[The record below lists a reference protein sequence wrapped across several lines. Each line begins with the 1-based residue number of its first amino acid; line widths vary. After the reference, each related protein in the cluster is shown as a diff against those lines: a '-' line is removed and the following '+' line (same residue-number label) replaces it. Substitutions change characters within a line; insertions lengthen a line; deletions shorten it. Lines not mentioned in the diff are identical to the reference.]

1 MKIPVE
7 LSIGQIEI
15 NLHLLFEVLGYFIGF
30 RYFLYL
36 KKTKSDIISESNRI
50 WILIGASA
58 GSLLFS
64 RLIGAL
70 ENPIEWSDAKYP
82 FLYFYQNKTILGGLL
97 GGLLG
102 VELIKKIIHEK
113 NSSGDLFTYPLILS
127 IMIGRMG
134 CFTSGIKENTY
145 GTPTSFFTGLDLG
158 DRIQRHPVALY
169 EIGFLF
175 LVCLIL
181 LQINKKSAL
190 KNGYTFQIF
199 MIAYLIYRFF
209 QEFIKPSYFFN
220 FGLSTIQITALIG
233 LIYYYKT
240 IFIILLNPSKL
251 TQDVNN

>member
-7 LSIGQIEI
+7 LSIGHIEI

-36 KKTKSDIISESNRI
+36 KKSKSDVISESNRI

-70 ENPIEWSDAKYP
+70 ENPNEWSESKYP
-82 FLYFYQNKTILGGLL
+82 LLYFYQNKTILGGLL
-97 GGLLG
+97 GGLVG
-102 VELIKKIIHEK
+102 VELIKKVIREK

-127 IMIGRMG
+127 IMIGRIG

-145 GTPTSFFTGLDLG
+145 GTPTTFFTGLDLG
-158 DRIQRHPVALY
+158 DGLQRHPVALY
-169 EIGFLF
+169 EICFLLF
-175 LVCLIL
+175 VWL
-181 LQINKKSAL
+181 LLLRINKKSPL
-190 KNGYTFQIF
+190 KNGFTFQIF

-209 QEFIKPSYFFN
+209 QEFIKPSYFYS
-220 FGLSTIQITALIG
+220 FGLSTIQITAIIG

-251 TQDVNN
+251 TLDVNN